1 MVLLIVVDEF
11 EVLLFFWRFFVIF
24 GVEVLGFGF
33 DMGFV
38 IGCFG
43 IEVVEIVVWVLFV
56 VVFEVLFCDGLL
68 LDVLFVV
75 VLVCIESSWL

>member
-11 EVLLFFWRFFVIF
+11 EVLLFFWGFFVIF
-24 GVEVLGFGF
+24 GVEVLRFCF